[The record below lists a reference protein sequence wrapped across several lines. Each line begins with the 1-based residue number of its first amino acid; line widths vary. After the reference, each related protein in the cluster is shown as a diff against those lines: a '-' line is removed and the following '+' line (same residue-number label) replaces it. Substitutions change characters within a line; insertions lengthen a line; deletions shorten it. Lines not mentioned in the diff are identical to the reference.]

1 MKALVYTAP
10 NTLEMR
16 DVDLPQPASAEALLR
31 VQAAGICGSDMGGFL
46 GHSLRRKPPLVLGHE
61 LVGTVVSCDSPSFQP
76 GTRVCVNPVFSCLR
90 CDNCLAGRQNICSGW
105 KLLGMDD
112 VQGAYAEYVLAPVS
126 ALHQVPESLPDEVA
140 CLPEPV
146 ACGVHLLRLASK
158 QEFGSVAIFGA
169 GTQGTLIQILARL
182 LGYRKIFV
190 SDVNKER
197 LAVSEKLGAD
207 VVVHAGEKDVVE
219 TIRSETG
226 GRGADLTIDAV
237 GRSVTRQNAIAAC
250 KDGGEVLLLGMAEAT
265 TEVDFMSFLR
275 REVCLKT
282 SFAYSAADFRRAVEL
297 VVGGAIDI
305 EPWIEVRPLEDGQA
319 AFEKMIGNPGNTIKL
334 VLKP

>member
-190 SDVNKER
+190 SDVNQER

>member
-1 MKALVYTAP
+1 MKALVYAAP

-16 DVDLPQPASAEALLR
+16 EVDQPQPATGEALLR

-46 GHSLRRKPPLVLGHE
+46 GHSPRRKPPLILGHE
-61 LVGTVVSCDSPSFQP
+61 LVGIIESCDVPSHHP
-76 GTRVCVNPVFSCLR
+76 GMRVCVNPVFSCLR
-90 CDNCLAGRQNICSGW
+90 CDNCLAGRQNICSSW

-112 VQGAYAEYVLAPVS
+112 VQGTFAEYVLAPVS
-126 ALHQVPESLPDEVA
+126 ALHEVPDTLPAEVA

-146 ACGVHLLRLASK
+146 ACGVHLLSLASR

-169 GTQGTLIQILARL
+169 GTQGTLIQILARR
-182 LGYRKIFV
+182 LGYQKIFV
-190 SDVNKER
+190 SDVNPER

-207 VVVHAGEKDVVE
+207 VVIHAGEKDAVE

-237 GRSVTRQNAIAAC
+237 GRSITRQSAIAAC

-282 SFAYSAADFRRAVEL
+282 SFAYTAADFRKAVEL
-297 VVGGAIDI
+297 VVEGAIDI
-305 EPWIEVRPLEDGQA
+305 DPWIEIRALEEGQA
-319 AFEKMIGNPGNTIKL
+319 AFEKMIENPGDTIKL

>member
-10 NTLEMR
+10 NALEMR